1 MSGRL
6 QKKNEREGEGA
17 INNTVGSH
25 RRERTHRYGLW
36 RVGGVWGGSFCSST
50 LSKYSNLS
58 HRRRVSVTLL

>member
-36 RVGGVWGGSFCSST
+36 RVGGIWGGSFRCSNS
-50 LSKYSNLS
+50 SKYRSLS